1 MMFLRGLLV
10 ALVPAIVV
18 SDCLA
23 ATPTPEE
30 IIAAFF
36 GPAGI
41 SDKAAYYTG
50 EMKEHY
56 LDKPTLGEGWQP
68 GVTFATRRLPLS
80 RPEAPV
86 YSVDLRLGALISNW
100 YAFFG
105 QEGGDLKLKAV
116 RTLGPTALPCTAIE
130 DFEEL
135 TKRAP
140 ERVWTY
146 RNLSRFFRTDSDLI
160 TYFRSRISE
169 LDTLRSMIEDQEADS
184 IRTKMHSMCLS
195 GWERDQ
201 YGNLTIWIGG
211 VSGNDVGIMY
221 VPDGKPPSLS
231 ENEYIYIE
239 QIDGPWYLY
248 KSS

>member
-1 MMFLRGLLV
+1 MMFLRGLFPVL
-10 ALVPAIVV
+10 LSAIVIG
-18 SDCLA
+18 DCLA

-50 EMKEHY
+50 EMKEHFS
-56 LDKPTLGEGWQP
+56 DKPTIGERLQP
-68 GVTFATRRLPLS
+68 DATSATRRLPLS
-80 RPEAPV
+80 QPEAPV
-86 YSVDLRLGALISNW
+86 YSVELRLGALITNW

-105 QEGGDLKLKAV
+105 REGSDLKLKAV
-116 RTLGPTALPCTAIE
+116 RTLSPTALPCTAIE

-140 ERVWTY
+140 EREWTY
-146 RNLSRFFRTDSDLI
+146 RNLSRFFRPDRDLI
-160 TYFRSRISE
+160 AHFRNQISE
-169 LDTLRSMIEDQEADS
+169 LDTLRSMIEAKDADS
-184 IRTKMHSMCLS
+184 IRAKMHSICLS
-195 GWERDQ
+195 GWERDR

-211 VSGNDVGIMY
+211 VLSNDVGIMY

>member
-1 MMFLRGLLV
+1 MMFLRSLFAVLLS
-10 ALVPAIVV
+10 AIVV
-18 SDCLA
+18 GNCLA

-50 EMKEHY
+50 EMKENY
-56 LDKPTLGEGWQP
+56 SDKPTLGERLQP
-68 GVTFATRRLPLS
+68 DAILATRRLPLS
-80 RPEAPV
+80 QPEAPV

-116 RTLGPTALPCTAIE
+116 RTLGPTALPCTAIG
-130 DFEEL
+130 DLEEL

-140 ERVWTY
+140 EREWTY

-160 TYFRSRISE
+160 TYFRSQISE
-169 LDTLRSMIEDQEADS
+169 LDTLRSMIEDKEADS

-195 GWERDQ
+195 GWERDR
-201 YGNLTIWIGG
+201 YGN
-211 VSGNDVGIMY
+211 
-221 VPDGKPPSLS
+221 
-231 ENEYIYIE
+231 
-239 QIDGPWYLY
+239 
-248 KSS
+248 